1 LDHRFSEGAVVRKR
15 WMAVAVSVGVTLLGR
30 SVDAQQLAARVH
42 ADRAP
47 DSVRVVANDQ
57 YQAGGFH
64 RLVLG
69 DGYRDVWAAPL
80 RVPVL
85 NLDQVAGGLLV
96 VRENTGH
103 QTRALELK
111 SRDGREFRFRSADKD
126 PVMQL
131 SPAMQKSMLA
141 PVFQDYT
148 SALFPGAAA
157 VAARLA
163 DAAGIPHTAI
173 GLFVM
178 PDDPRLGKYREEFA
192 GMLGILELYPSAQGG
207 GAPGITNFRDVVK
220 SEKLAELLNASPHD
234 QVEPRS
240 YLATRLFDM
249 FANDADRHPGQWRW
263 GTRDRDVPRRWVAIP
278 LDRDNAFSS
287 YGGLVGWLARLDTP
301 QLVPFTADY
310 RLRGLTRMAADMDA
324 RLLAGVE
331 RPVWDSIATELRGRL
346 TDSAIAGALAQ
357 LPDSYYQL
365 VGPELEAKLRSRRDK
380 LPEIA
385 ARYYERL
392 AQVVDVHGTDAA
404 ERAEIRRQDDGSVE
418 VQLRALDR
426 PEDPPYFRR
435 RFVPVETREV
445 RVYLHGGADQV
456 DSSGTGPSDI
466 KVRVICGS
474 DSAPKD
480 ALDRRPWRRTP
491 DGRLA
496 PPLPDRDH
504 RLVVLI
510 HRHTVGFRTGLD
522 VGMALRHYGFERRPY
537 GREVSATLGYSLS
550 AHAFGLAGA
559 LDLTHENS
567 ALFFRVTGMAS
578 DLQRPWFY
586 GFGNQTP
593 RGFSSDQHRIPH
605 REYIGVAEV
614 GLRGERWSVSAGPI
628 VKYSTTGDQRSALAG
643 ISPARGS
650 DDYGEAGV
658 RGRVQL
664 DTRASSSRKSGG
676 LRLSATADVFPRLWN
691 SQGTVAILETDARMY
706 LPITRLPLEPV
717 LALRAGARRS
727 WGPYPWFDAA
737 FVGGKTTLRGYG
749 HDRFAGDAAAY
760 AGADLRLLITRFA
773 QPVPGELGVL
783 GLADAGRVWLS
794 GENSDQWHHSWGGGI
809 WTSLIDPSAVFAATV
824 ARGAER
830 TALYL
835 TLGYAF

>member
-1 LDHRFSEGAVVRKR
+1 MRKR

-263 GTRDRDVPRRWVAIP
+263 GTRDRDVPRRWVA
-278 LDRDNAFSS
+278 
-287 YGGLVGWLARLDTP
+287 
-301 QLVPFTADY
+301 
-310 RLRGLTRMAADMDA
+310 
-324 RLLAGVE
+324 
-331 RPVWDSIATELRGRL
+331 
-346 TDSAIAGALAQ
+346 
-357 LPDSYYQL
+357 
-365 VGPELEAKLRSRRDK
+365 
-380 LPEIA
+380 
-385 ARYYERL
+385 
-392 AQVVDVHGTDAA
+392 
-404 ERAEIRRQDDGSVE
+404 
-418 VQLRALDR
+418 
-426 PEDPPYFRR
+426 
-435 RFVPVETREV
+435 
-445 RVYLHGGADQV
+445 
-456 DSSGTGPSDI
+456 
-466 KVRVICGS
+466 
-474 DSAPKD
+474 
-480 ALDRRPWRRTP
+480 
-491 DGRLA
+491 
-496 PPLPDRDH
+496 
-504 RLVVLI
+504 
-510 HRHTVGFRTGLD
+510 
-522 VGMALRHYGFERRPY
+522 
-537 GREVSATLGYSLS
+537 
-550 AHAFGLAGA
+550 
-559 LDLTHENS
+559 
-567 ALFFRVTGMAS
+567 
-578 DLQRPWFY
+578 
-586 GFGNQTP
+586 
-593 RGFSSDQHRIPH
+593 
-605 REYIGVAEV
+605 
-614 GLRGERWSVSAGPI
+614 
-628 VKYSTTGDQRSALAG
+628 
-643 ISPARGS
+643 
-650 DDYGEAGV
+650 
-658 RGRVQL
+658 
-664 DTRASSSRKSGG
+664 
-676 LRLSATADVFPRLWN
+676 
-691 SQGTVAILETDARMY
+691 
-706 LPITRLPLEPV
+706 
-717 LALRAGARRS
+717 
-727 WGPYPWFDAA
+727 
-737 FVGGKTTLRGYG
+737 
-749 HDRFAGDAAAY
+749 
-760 AGADLRLLITRFA
+760 
-773 QPVPGELGVL
+773 
-783 GLADAGRVWLS
+783 
-794 GENSDQWHHSWGGGI
+794 
-809 WTSLIDPSAVFAATV
+809 
-824 ARGAER
+824 
-830 TALYL
+830 
-835 TLGYAF
+835 